1 MAEPKHP
8 FRDDLDDQSVLHST
22 VTRKP
27 IVGRDR
33 ILRTIQAAGASYD
46 HMRPT
51 YHEAIGN
58 RSFAEY
64 DARIAGGPELH
75 CVAAITRK
83 ESGAVETVIIN
94 FTPLDGALA
103 LAEKLKQ
110 ALASEIGADYFL

>member
-64 DARIAGGPELH
+64 DARIAGG
-75 CVAAITRK
+75 R
-83 ESGAVETVIIN
+83 N
-94 FTPLDGALA
+94 FTAWRRSPGRNRARWRPLPSRG
-103 LAEKLKQ
+103 
-110 ALASEIGADYFL
+110 

>member
-1 MAEPKHP
+1 
-8 FRDDLDDQSVLHST
+8 
-22 VTRKP
+22 
-27 IVGRDR
+27 
-33 ILRTIQAAGASYD
+33 LRTIQAAGASYD

-83 ESGAVETVIIN
+83 ESGAVETIA
-94 FTPLDGALA
+94 FPRLKLPPMGSSH
-103 LAEKLKQ
+103 LAEQEGQEGEGKPP
-110 ALASEIGADYFL
+110 